1 LLATAGDMFFCAFAF
16 GMARDTSSAML
27 IALLSPL
34 TLAILVYA
42 FVLGRAAWSRRALPT
57 LEALALGAV
66 VNFFDTFGIGS
77 FAQTTAW
84 MKFRKM
90 VPDRLIPPTMIA
102 GLTPAA
108 MVESIIFL
116 ILLGV
121 KVDPVL
127 LFGGAMATFAGGVVG
142 APLVVRARTWIV
154 QMTVAIGLLLAGI
167 AFVLAILGALPAGG
181 TASGLPIGLTAIA
194 IAACFVFG
202 VFANFGVGNYAPTL
216 AMLSLMGMDPHYCF
230 PIMASGA
237 SLMGAGSSV
246 RFVKVPEIDLR
257 IVVGLTL
264 GGIPAVLVA
273 ALIVKEMNVDV
284 LRYVITLVVFY
295 TAAVMARAAIKGH
308 REHRAEGA
316 TAPLATS

>member
-1 LLATAGDMFFCAFAF
+1 
-16 GMARDTSSAML
+16 ML
-27 IALLSPL
+27 IALLIL
-34 TLAILVYA
+34 LGVAILAYGFA
-42 FVLGRAAWSRRALPT
+42 LARAIIAARAVPKP
-57 LEALALGAV
+57 EALLLGLV

-77 FAQTTAW
+77 FAQTAAW

-102 GLTPAA
+102 GLTPPA

-121 KVDPVL
+121 RVDPVL

-142 APLVVRARTWIV
+142 APLVVRARAWIV
-154 QMTVAIGLLLAGI
+154 QMTVAIGLTIAGI
-167 AFVLAILGALPAGG
+167 AFILAILGKLPAGG
-181 TASGLPIGLTAIA
+181 TASGLPIGLTVIA
-194 IAACFVFG
+194 IAASFIFG
-202 VFANFGVGNYAPTL
+202 LLANFGVGNYAPTL

-237 SLMGAGSSV
+237 SLMGAGSSI
-246 RFVKVPEIDLR
+246 RFIRVPEIDLR

-273 ALIVKEMNVDV
+273 ALIVKKMDVDM
-284 LRYVITLVVFY
+284 LRYVITVVVFY
-295 TAAVMARAAIKGH
+295 TAAVMARAALKGY
-308 REHRAEGA
+308 REHRVEGA
-316 TAPLATS
+316 PAPVVAL

>member
-1 LLATAGDMFFCAFAF
+1 
-16 GMARDTSSAML
+16 ML
-27 IALLSPL
+27 IALLIPL
-34 TLAILVYA
+34 ALAIVVYA
-42 FVLGRAAWSRRALPT
+42 SALARAAMARRAKPT
-57 LEALALGAV
+57 LEALALGAF

-102 GLTPAA
+102 GLTPPA

-121 KVDPVL
+121 RVDPVL

-142 APLVVRARTWIV
+142 APLVVRARVWIV
-154 QMTVAIGLLLAGI
+154 QMTVAIGLAAAGI
-167 AFVLAILGALPAGG
+167 ATVLAIFGALPTGG
-181 TASGLPIGLTAIA
+181 TASGLPMGLTVIA
-194 IAACFVFG
+194 IAASFVFG
-202 VFANFGVGNYAPTL
+202 LLANFGVGNYAPTL

-237 SLMGAGSSV
+237 SLMGAGSSM
-246 RFVKVPEIDLR
+246 RFIKVPELDLR

-264 GGIPAVLVA
+264 GGIPAVLIA
-273 ALIVKEMNVDV
+273 ALIVKEMDVDV
-284 LRYVITLVVFY
+284 LRWVVTVVVFY
-295 TAAVMARAAIKGH
+295 AAAVMARAAVKGH
-308 REHRAEGA
+308 REHKALGA
-316 TAPLATS
+316 TAPVTAS

>member
-1 LLATAGDMFFCAFAF
+1 
-16 GMARDTSSAML
+16 ML
-27 IALLSPL
+27 IALLIPL
-34 TLAILVYA
+34 ALAIVVYA
-42 FVLGRAAWSRRALPT
+42 SALARAAMARRAKPT
-57 LEALALGAV
+57 LEALALGAF

-102 GLTPAA
+102 GLTPPA

-121 KVDPVL
+121 RVDPVL

-142 APLVVRARTWIV
+142 APLVVRARVWIV
-154 QMTVAIGLLLAGI
+154 QMTVAIGLAAAGI
-167 AFVLAILGALPAGG
+167 ATVLAIFGALPTGG
-181 TASGLPIGLTAIA
+181 TASGLPMGLTVIA
-194 IAACFVFG
+194 IAASFVFG
-202 VFANFGVGNYAPTL
+202 LLANFGVGNYAPTL

-237 SLMGAGSSV
+237 SLMGAGSSM
-246 RFVKVPEIDLR
+246 RFIKVPELDLR

-264 GGIPAVLVA
+264 GGIPAVLTA
-273 ALIVKEMNVDV
+273 ALIVKEMDVDA
-284 LRYVITLVVFY
+284 LRWVVTVVVFY
-295 TAAVMARAAIKGH
+295 AAAVMARAAVKGH
-308 REHRAEGA
+308 REQKALGA
-316 TAPLATS
+316 TAPVTAS